1 MSYTEKVRKNC
12 KMSDRLTAG
21 DKECTVKSN
30 SFLSAF
36 AQCCQS
42 LNCRAERSKSKTAT
56 IADYLRDLDFL
67 RVQRRGVILARM
79 PQDETL

>member
-1 MSYTEKVRKNC
+1 MLDEISATGE
-12 KMSDRLTAG
+12 DRA
-21 DKECTVKSN
+21 VKSN

-42 LNCRAERSKSKTAT
+42 LNCRTERSKSKTAT